1 MPAKSYHFLSNE
13 TLLRTLSREVYEC
26 LTQNILPFWLD
37 KMLDHERGGWFG
49 QMTGDGIIMKDAPRG
64 AILYARLLWT
74 MSAAYRVLSKMKSEG
89 AKSEGAKSEDYRF
102 LLEAATMT
110 KDYIL
115 KHFVDK
121 EYGGTYWSVTA
132 DGEPL
137 DTKKQ
142 FYAQGFML
150 YGFSEYAR
158 ATGDEEALKIA
169 LQLFDVIERHAW
181 DNEHGGYIEACT
193 RDWQPIADMRLS
205 AKDENYP
212 KSQNT
217 HLHIIEPYANLLKI
231 DSPPE
236 PVQAEHLI
244 VPPSWHPIRE
254 GAISNEYRNAKR
266 GESVSRLI
274 EIFCSCILNPDT
286 HHLDLFFDMD
296 WRRMSTTESYG
307 HDIECSWLL
316 HEAALVLA
324 DARILNKV
332 ESVVKEVAKASE
344 KGLQPDGSMIYEGEP
359 DGSHFDRDRHW
370 WVQAEAVV
378 GFFNLYQHFGDEAA
392 LDKALRLWQFIKN
405 HLIDH
410 ELGEWYWS
418 VREDGSVNLD
428 DDHAGFWKCPYHNG
442 RMCLE
447 LIERIDAMLAS

>member
-1 MPAKSYHFLSNE
+1 MPEKSYLFPSNE
-13 TLLRTLSREVYEC
+13 TLLHTLCGEVREC
-26 LTQNILPFWLD
+26 LTQNILSFWLGY
-37 KMLDHERGGWFG
+37 MLDTKRGGWYG
-49 QMTGDGIIMKDAPRG
+49 RMTGKGLIEEDAPRG

-74 MSAAYRVLSKMKSEG
+74 FSAAYRVLDDS
-89 AKSEGAKSEDYRF
+89 AYLD
-102 LLEAATMT
+102 AARLT

-115 KHFVDK
+115 AHFIDK
-121 EYGGTYWSVTA
+121 ENGGVFWSITA
-132 DGEPL
+132 DGQPL

-158 ATGDEEALKIA
+158 ATGDEEALQTA
-169 LQLFDVIERHAW
+169 LHLFDMIESHAW
-181 DNEHGGYIEACT
+181 DRDYGGYIEACT
-193 RDWQPIADMRLS
+193 HDWQPIADMRLS

-217 HLHIIEPYANLLKI
+217 HLHIIEPYTNLLRLLHDIKSQNK
-231 DSPPE
+231 DARKVSAA
-236 PVQAEHLI
+236 V
-244 VPPSWHPIRE
+244 
-254 GAISNEYRNAKR
+254 KR
-266 GESVSRLI
+266 LVMLFINR
-274 EIFCSCILNPDT
+274 ILNPET

-296 WRRMSTTESYG
+296 WTRRSTTESYG

-316 HEAALVLA
+316 HEAALVHGDKLL
-324 DARILNKV
+324 LNKV
-332 ESVVKEVAKASE
+332 ESIVSEVALASE

-359 DGSHFDRDRHW
+359 DGSHSDRDRHW

-378 GFFNLYQHFGDEAA
+378 GFFNLYQHFGDETA
-392 LDKALRLWQFIKN
+392 LEKASRLWEYIKN

-410 ELGEWYWS
+410 EHGEWYWS
-418 VREDGSVNLD
+418 IHEDGSVNLD

-447 LIERIDAMLAS
+447 LIERIGTML

>member
-1 MPAKSYHFLSNE
+1 MPVKSPLFLSNE
-13 TLLRTLSREVYEC
+13 ASLHILRREVQDC
-26 LTQNILPFWLD
+26 LTQNILPFWLNN
-37 KMLDHERGGWFG
+37 MLDHERGGWHG
-49 QMTGDGIIMKDAPRG
+49 QMTGNGTIVKDAPRG

-74 MSAAYRVLSKMKSEG
+74 MSAAYRVLTRVKSEEY
-89 AKSEGAKSEDYRF
+89 KF
-102 LLEAATMT
+102 LLETAAMT

-115 KHFVDK
+115 AHFLDR

-158 ATGDEEALKIA
+158 ATGDEKALEIA
-169 LQLFDVIERHAW
+169 LQLLDVIEHYGW

-193 RDWQPIADMRLS
+193 RDWQSIADMRLS

-217 HLHIIEPYANLLKI
+217 HLHIIEPYTNVLRCMNDELRARHSSLL
-231 DSPPE
+231 E
-236 PVQAEHLI
+236 
-244 VPPSWHPIRE
+244 
-254 GAISNEYRNAKR
+254 N
-266 GESVSRLI
+266 LI
-274 EIFCSCILNPDT
+274 EIFSSRVLNPET

-296 WRRMSTTESYG
+296 WTRKSTTESYG

-316 HEAALVLA
+316 HEAALVLGDKA
-324 DARILNKV
+324 ILNKV
-332 ESVVKEVAKASE
+332 EPIVREVAAASE
-344 KGLQPDGSMIYEGEP
+344 KGLEPDGSMIYEGEP

-378 GFFNLYQHFGDEAA
+378 GFFNLYQHFSDGAA
-392 LDKALRLWQFIKN
+392 LNKALSLWQYIKD

-410 ELGEWYWS
+410 ERGEWYWS
-418 VREDGSVNLD
+418 IREDGSINLD

-447 LIERIDAMLAS
+447 LIERINTMLGS

>member
-1 MPAKSYHFLSNE
+1 MSTKSSHLLSYE
-13 TLLRTLSREVYEC
+13 ASLRILRHEAQEC
-26 LTQNILPFWLD
+26 LTHNILPFWLD
-37 KMLDHERGGWFG
+37 NMRDHERGGWYG
-49 QMTGDGIIMKDAPRG
+49 QMTGEGIIVKDAPRG

-74 MSAAYRVLSKMKSEG
+74 MSAAYRVLTRVKSE
-89 AKSEGAKSEDYRF
+89 EYRY

-115 KHFVDK
+115 KHFVDR
-121 EYGGTYWSVTA
+121 EYGGTYWSVMA
-132 DGEPL
+132 NGEPL

-158 ATGDEEALKIA
+158 ATGDEEALEIA
-169 LQLFDVIERHAW
+169 RQLLDVIERHGW
-181 DNEHGGYIEACT
+181 DHEHGGYIEACT
-193 RDWQPIADMRLS
+193 RDWRPIADMRLS
-205 AKDENYP
+205 AKDENFP

-217 HLHIIEPYANLLKI
+217 HLHIIEPYTNLLRCLN
-231 DSPPE
+231 DELRARHSSLLE
-236 PVQAEHLI
+236 
-244 VPPSWHPIRE
+244 
-254 GAISNEYRNAKR
+254 N
-266 GESVSRLI
+266 LI
-274 EIFCSCILNPDT
+274 EIFCSRILNPET

-296 WRRMSTTESYG
+296 WTRKSTTESYG

-316 HEAALVLA
+316 HEAALTLGDKA
-324 DARILNKV
+324 ILNKV
-332 ESVVKEVAKASE
+332 EPIIREVAAASE
-344 KGLQPDGSMIYEGEP
+344 KGLQSDGSMVYEGEP

-392 LDKALRLWQFIKN
+392 LNKALHLWQYIKDY
-405 HLIDH
+405 LIDH
-410 ELGEWYWS
+410 EHGEWYWS
-418 VREDGSVNLD
+418 IREDGTVNID

-447 LIERIDAMLAS
+447 LIERIDEMLGS

>member
-1 MPAKSYHFLSNE
+1 
-13 TLLRTLSREVYEC
+13 
-26 LTQNILPFWLD
+26 
-37 KMLDHERGGWFG
+37 
-49 QMTGDGIIMKDAPRG
+49 
-64 AILYARLLWT
+64 
-74 MSAAYRVLSKMKSEG
+74 
-89 AKSEGAKSEDYRF
+89 
-102 LLEAATMT
+102 MT

-115 KHFVDK
+115 EHFIDH

-158 ATGDEEALKIA
+158 ATGDEGALEMA
-169 LQLFDVIERHAW
+169 QQLFDVIERHAW
-181 DNEHGGYIEACT
+181 DSAHGGYIEACT
-193 RDWQPIADMRLS
+193 RDWRPIADMRLS
-205 AKDENYP
+205 DKDENYP

-217 HLHIIEPYANLLKI
+217 HLHIIEPYVNLLKA
-231 DSPPE
+231 SP
-236 PVQAEHLI
+236 L
-244 VPPSWHPIRE
+244 PPLQRARGTLGRE
-254 GAISNEYRNAKR
+254 WSALNRTA
-266 GESVSRLI
+266 VSRLI
-274 EIFCSCILNPDT
+274 TLFTDSILNPDT

-316 HEAALVLA
+316 HEAALLLA

-332 ESVVKEVAKASE
+332 EPVVKEVAKASE

-378 GFFNLYQHFGDEAA
+378 GFFNLYQHFGDESA
-392 LDKALRLWQFIKN
+392 LDKVLGLWNYIKD

-410 ELGEWYWS
+410 EHGEWYWS
-418 VREDGSVNLD
+418 VREDGSVNLN

-447 LIERIDAMLAS
+447 LIERIDAMTNKK

>member
-1 MPAKSYHFLSNE
+1 MSTKSSHLLSYE
-13 TLLRTLSREVYEC
+13 ASLRILRHEAQEC
-26 LTQNILPFWLD
+26 LTHNILPFWLD
-37 KMLDHERGGWFG
+37 NMRDHERGGWYG
-49 QMTGDGIIMKDAPRG
+49 QMTGEGIIVKDAPRG

-74 MSAAYRVLSKMKSEG
+74 MSAAYRVLTRVKSE
-89 AKSEGAKSEDYRF
+89 EYRY

-115 KHFVDK
+115 KHFVDR
-121 EYGGTYWSVTA
+121 EYGGTYWSVMA
-132 DGEPL
+132 NGEPL

-158 ATGDEEALKIA
+158 ATGDEEALEIA
-169 LQLFDVIERHAW
+169 RQLLDVIERHGW
-181 DNEHGGYIEACT
+181 DHEHGGYIEACT
-193 RDWQPIADMRLS
+193 RDWRPIADMRLS
-205 AKDENYP
+205 AKDENFP

-217 HLHIIEPYANLLKI
+217 NLHIIEPYTNLLRCLN
-231 DSPPE
+231 DELRARHSSLLE
-236 PVQAEHLI
+236 
-244 VPPSWHPIRE
+244 
-254 GAISNEYRNAKR
+254 N
-266 GESVSRLI
+266 LI
-274 EIFCSCILNPDT
+274 EIFCSRILNPET

-296 WRRMSTTESYG
+296 WTRKSTTESYG

-316 HEAALVLA
+316 HEAALTLGDKA
-324 DARILNKV
+324 ILNKV
-332 ESVVKEVAKASE
+332 EPIIREVAAASE
-344 KGLQPDGSMIYEGEP
+344 KGLQSDGSMVYEGEP

-392 LDKALRLWQFIKN
+392 LNKALHLWQYIKDY
-405 HLIDH
+405 LIDH
-410 ELGEWYWS
+410 EHGEWYWS
-418 VREDGSVNLD
+418 IREDGTVNID

-447 LIERIDAMLAS
+447 LIERIDEMLGS

>member
-1 MPAKSYHFLSNE
+1 MPAKRHLFLSNE
-13 TLLRTLSREVYEC
+13 TLLRTLCREVHEC
-26 LTQNILPFWLD
+26 LTQNILPFWLNN
-37 KMLDHERGGWFG
+37 MLDTRRGGWYG
-49 QMTGDGIIMKDAPRG
+49 RMTGKGLMEGDAPRG

-74 MSAAYRVLSKMKSEG
+74 FSAAYRLLHDI
-89 AKSEGAKSEDYRF
+89 AC
-102 LLEAATMT
+102 LEAARLT

-115 KHFVDK
+115 AHFMDR
-121 EYGGTYWSVTA
+121 EHGGTFWSVTA
-132 DGEPL
+132 DGQPL

-158 ATGDEEALKIA
+158 ATGDEEALQMA
-169 LQLFDVIERHAW
+169 AHLFDIIEHHAW
-181 DNEHGGYIEACT
+181 NKEYGGYIEACQ
-193 RDWQPIADMRLS
+193 RDWRPIADMRLS

-217 HLHIIEPYANLLKI
+217 HLHIIEPYTNLLKAGI
-231 DSPPE
+231 DAPAP
-236 PVQAEHLI
+236 
-244 VPPSWHPIRE
+244 
-254 GAISNEYRNAKR
+254 AIE
-266 GESVSRLI
+266 RLI
-274 EIFCSCILNPDT
+274 SLFTDRILNPES

-296 WRRMSTTESYG
+296 WTRRSTTESYG

-316 HEAALVLA
+316 HEAALVLGDKA
-324 DARILNKV
+324 VLNKV
-332 ESVVKEVAKASE
+332 EPIVREVALASE

-378 GFFNLYQHFGDEAA
+378 GFFNLYQHFDDEKA
-392 LDKALRLWQFIKN
+392 LYKALRLWRYIKDR
-405 HLIDH
+405 LIDYEH
-410 ELGEWYWS
+410 GEWYWS
-418 VREDGSVNLD
+418 IREDGRVNLD

-447 LIERIDAMLAS
+447 LIERIRTML